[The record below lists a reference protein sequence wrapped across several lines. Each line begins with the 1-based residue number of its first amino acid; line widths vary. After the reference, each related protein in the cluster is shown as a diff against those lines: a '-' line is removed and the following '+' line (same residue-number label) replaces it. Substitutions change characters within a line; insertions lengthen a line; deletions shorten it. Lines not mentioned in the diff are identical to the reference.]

1 LETVQEGCA
10 VSKYAEKIDLRGD
23 GRVILYKRE
32 DLKNP
37 KWQVRIRVPNASGYK
52 IASSKS
58 EDQREAERFAL
69 DLYEDLYLHV
79 KSGGSIQSRTF
90 KQVFEDWKKS
100 VTAMGSSR
108 SGGSWDGTIERI
120 ESYALGFFGSM
131 KIDQIGAKEFSEF
144 WEWRKSNYNR
154 RPPSNGTLR
163 RERTSILP
171 VFKFAVAR
179 GYLKSVPE
187 TDPPASKSERRPTF
201 TQDEWKRIYTKARV
215 WVREGEALATWRQRF
230 LTQQY
235 ILVLANTGLR
245 VGEARGLR
253 WSDLRTVSTDEGSR
267 LVAEVRGK
275 TGIREVVFQDGAE
288 KYVKRIYDLRRE
300 ELVADPP
307 VDEVIFC
314 HKDGSPIKTMKTAFL
329 SLLKF
334 AGVPVERNGRS
345 RTIYSL
351 RHFYATLRLSN
362 NTSPFLL
369 AKQMGTSVEML
380 EKFYGQ
386 TVSSELAA
394 QITRM
399 DRGKT
404 PAKIVKAYPFE

>member
-1 LETVQEGCA
+1 M
-10 VSKYAEKIDLRGD
+10 SKYANKIDVRGD
-23 GRVILYKRE
+23 GRIILYKRE

-37 KWQVRIRVPNASGYK
+37 KWQVRIRVPNATGYK
-52 IASSKS
+52 IVSSKT

-69 DLYEDLYLHV
+69 DLYEELYLHV

-90 KQVFEDWKKS
+90 KQVFEEWKTS
-100 VTAMGSSR
+100 VTKLGHSR
-108 SGGSWDGTIERI
+108 RGGSWDGTIERV
-120 ESYALGFFGSM
+120 ETYALKFFGSM

-144 WEWRKSNYNR
+144 WVWRKSNYNR

-171 VFKFAVAR
+171 VFKFAVTR
-179 GYLKSVPE
+179 GYLKAIPD
-187 TDPPASKSERRPTF
+187 TDPPESKSERRPTF
-201 TQDEWKRIYTKARV
+201 TQDEWKRIYTKARS
-215 WVREGEALATWRQRF
+215 WVREGEAKATWRQRF
-230 LTQQY
+230 MTQQY
-235 ILVLANTGLR
+235 VLILANTGLR

-253 WSDLRTVSTDEGSR
+253 WSDLRTVRTDEGSR

-275 TGIREVVFQDGAE
+275 TGVREVVFQDGAE
-288 KYVKRIYDLRRE
+288 KYVKRIYDLRVE
-300 ELVADPP
+300 ELEHQPP
-307 VDEVIFC
+307 ADEVIFC
-314 HKDGSPIKTMKTAFL
+314 HKDGAPIQTMKTAFK

-334 AGVPVERNGRS
+334 AGVPTERNGGS

-351 RHFYATLRLSN
+351 RHFYATMRLSN

-394 QITRM
+394 QITKVDNRKLPTK
-399 DRGKT
+399 D
-404 PAKIVKAYPFE
+404 AKSYPFE